1 VLRSRRAEG
10 ERMSPERVA
19 NIGPGERRRRLFVG
33 LAFFAASVALA
44 AALVASH
51 VHPAWRLALV
61 FPLFLAALGLFQAL
75 GKT

>member
-1 VLRSRRAEG
+1 
-10 ERMSPERVA
+10 MSPESIA
-19 NIGPGERRRRLFVG
+19 NIGPRERRRRLLVG
-33 LAFFAASVALA
+33 LASFAVSVAIA

-61 FPLFLAALGLFQAL
+61 FPLFPAALGLFQAL

>member
-1 VLRSRRAEG
+1 
-10 ERMSPERVA
+10 MSPERVP

-33 LAFFAASVALA
+33 LAFFAVSA
-44 AALVASH
+44 AIAVALVASH

-61 FPLFLAALGLFQAL
+61 FPLFVAALGLFQAL